1 MVMRVKGYAVH
12 SSTTPLVPFS
22 FERRIVGPHDVL
34 IKILYSGIC
43 HSDIHQAKNEWGGS
57 VYPMVPGHE
66 IVGLVED
73 VGSAVKKFKV
83 GDKVGVGCMVNSC
96 GKCSS
101 CTHGDEQFCEVHT
114 AFTYNSTE
122 NDLTTPTQGGYSSHI
137 VVHDAFVLSIPDS
150 LDLKRVAPLLCAGI
164 TTYSPL
170 HHWKVKEGTRLGV
183 IGLGGLGHMAVK
195 IGAAMGAHVSVL
207 STSTSKEAD
216 ARAFG
221 AKEFIVSSEK
231 TLGEHAKKF
240 DVILNTSSAISSL
253 DPYLSLLTIDGV
265 MVLIGVPSQPSS
277 LHAFSLI
284 SGRRAVTGSLIGGI
298 KETQE
303 MLNFCSK
310 YRILPEVEIIPI
322 SEVNQA
328 FDRTVKADVRYR
340 FVIDMATL

>member
-1 MVMRVKGYAVH
+1 MTIPVKGYAVH

-22 FERRIVGPHDVL
+22 FERRIVGSNDVL

-43 HSDIHQAKNEWGGS
+43 HSDIHQARNEWGVS
-57 VYPMVPGHE
+57 LYPMVPGHE

-101 CTHGDEQFCEVHT
+101 CNHGDEQFCEVHT

-122 NDLTTPTQGGYSSHI
+122 NDLKTPTQGGYSSHI

-150 LDLKRVAPLLCAGI
+150 LDLRRVAPLLCAGI

-170 HHWKVKEGTRLGV
+170 RHWQIKEGNRLGV

-195 IGAAMGAHVSVL
+195 LGSAMGAHVSVL
-207 STSTSKEAD
+207 STSASKEAD

-221 AKEFIVSSEK
+221 AKEFIVTSEK
-231 TLGEHAKKF
+231 TLAEHAKKF
-240 DVILNTSSAISSL
+240 DVILNTSSAITSL
-253 DPYLSLLTIDGV
+253 DPYLSLLRINGT
-265 MVLIGVPSQPSS
+265 MVLIGVPNQHSS

-284 SGRRAVTGSLIGGI
+284 SGRRSVTGSLIGGI
-298 KETQE
+298 RETQE
-303 MLNFCSK
+303 MLNFCGKHS
-310 YRILPEVEIIPI
+310 ILPEVEIIAI
-322 SEVNQA
+322 SDVNKA

>member
-1 MVMRVKGYAVH
+1 MNVKGYAVH

-22 FERRIVGPHDVL
+22 FERRIVGPQDVL

-43 HSDIHQAKNEWGGS
+43 HSDIHQARNEWGNAA
-57 VYPMVPGHE
+57 YPMVPGHE

-96 GKCSS
+96 RKCPS

-137 VVHDAFVLSIPDS
+137 VVDDAFVLSIPDS

-170 HHWKVKEGTRLGV
+170 RHWKIGEGTRLGV

-195 IGAAMGAHVSVL
+195 LGSAMGAHVSVL
-207 STSTSKEAD
+207 STSISKEAD
-216 ARAFG
+216 ARSFG
-221 AKEFIVSSEK
+221 AKEFIVSSKK
-231 TLGEHAKKF
+231 TLAEHAKKF
-240 DVILNTSSAISSL
+240 DVILNTSSAIASL
-253 DPYLSLLTIDGV
+253 DPYLSLLDINGV
-265 MVLIGVPSQPSS
+265 MVLIGVPNQSSS

-284 SGRRAVTGSLIGGI
+284 SGRRTVTGSLIGGI
-298 KETQE
+298 IETQE
-303 MLNFCSK
+303 MLDFCSK
-310 YRILPEVEIIPI
+310 HAILPEVEMIPI
-322 SEVNQA
+322 SEVNNA
-328 FDRTVKADVRYR
+328 FDRTVEADVRYR

>member
-1 MVMRVKGYAVH
+1 MNVKGYAVH
-12 SSTTPLVPFS
+12 SSTTPLAPFS
-22 FERRIVGPHDVL
+22 FERRIVGPQDVL

-43 HSDIHQAKNEWGGS
+43 HSDIHQARNEWGNA

-73 VGSAVKKFKV
+73 VGSAVNKFKV

-96 GKCSS
+96 RKCSS

-137 VVHDAFVLSIPDS
+137 VVDDAFVLRIPDA

-170 HHWKVKEGTRLGV
+170 RHWKIGEGTRLGV

-195 IGAAMGAHVSVL
+195 LGSAMGAHVSVL
-207 STSTSKEAD
+207 STSISKEAD
-216 ARAFG
+216 ARSFG
-221 AKEFIVSSEK
+221 ANEFIVSSKK
-231 TLGEHAKKF
+231 TLAEHAKKF
-240 DVILNTSSAISSL
+240 DLILNTSSAISCL
-253 DPYLSLLTIDGV
+253 DPYLSLLDIDGV
-265 MVLIGVPSQPSS
+265 MVLIGVPNQPSS

-284 SGRRAVTGSLIGGI
+284 SGRRTVTGSLIGGI
-298 KETQE
+298 VETQE
-303 MLNFCSK
+303 MLDFCSK
-310 YRILPEVEIIPI
+310 HSILPEIEMIPI
-322 SEVNQA
+322 SEVNNA